1 MKRLLLSISF
11 AAVLLVLAA
20 CGGEEESAEGAEES
34 GEVRTVEVAV
44 SSSSRPLS
52 YVGDDGE
59 LTGYEPELLRAI
71 DEKLEGYEFN
81 MEGASDSA
89 GEIGLDTGQY
99 DMLAQGLILS
109 PEREESYLVPDES
122 NGPSLMKIFAT
133 GDQEGEIESLDDLQ
147 GKNVVP
153 VTPTGG
159 VFNLLNGYNEEHPD
173 NQIEF
178 DTSDGGIPT
187 SDRLQEVNDGV
198 YDALVHPSN
207 LGQQEIIEEAGLDI
221 HVTEPV
227 EINPT
232 YFLIHDSEE
241 NAELRDKVSE
251 ALAELKEEGTVSE
264 LSNEFYGED
273 ILQYE
278 E

>member
-1 MKRLLLSISF
+1 MKRLLLITSF
-11 AAVLLVLAA
+11 MAILLVLAA
-20 CGGEEESAEGAEES
+20 CGGEENTANSDE

-52 YVGDDGE
+52 YVEDGE
-59 LTGYEPELLRAI
+59 LTGYEVELLRAI
-71 DEKLEGYEFN
+71 DEKLENYEFN
-81 MEGASDSA
+81 IEGASDSA

-99 DMLAQGLILS
+99 DLLAQGLILS
-109 PEREESYLVPDES
+109 EERKESYLIPEES

-133 GDQEGEIESLDDLQ
+133 GDQEGEIESLDDLP
-147 GKNVVP
+147 GKRIVP

-159 VFNLLNGYNEEHPD
+159 VYNLLTAYNEEHPD

-178 DTSDGGIPT
+178 ETSDGGIPT
-187 SDRLQEVNDGV
+187 SDRLQEVDEGV
-198 YDALVHPSN
+198 YDAFVNPSN
-207 LGQQEIIEEAGLDI
+207 LGQQEVIEEANLDI

-232 YFLIHDSEE
+232 YFMIHDSEE
-241 NAELRDKVSE
+241 NVELRDKISE
-251 ALAELKEEGTVSE
+251 ALAELKEEGVVSE

>member
-241 NAELRDKVSE
+241 NTELRDKVSE

>member
-1 MKRLLLSISF
+1 MRKLLLLVSF
-11 AAVLLVLAA
+11 TAVLLVLAA
-20 CGGEEESAEGAEES
+20 CGGEEENAAGSEEGE
-34 GEVRTVEVAV
+34 GVRTVEVAV

-59 LTGYEPELLRAI
+59 LTGYEVELLRAV
-71 DEKLEGYEFN
+71 DEKLEDYEFN
-81 MEGASDSA
+81 IEGASDSA

-99 DMLAQGLILS
+99 DLLAQGLILS
-109 PEREESYLVPDES
+109 EEREESYLIPDES

-133 GDQEGEIESLDDLQ
+133 GDQEGEIESLDDLP

-159 VFNLLNGYNEEHPD
+159 VYNLLNSYNEEHPD

-178 DTSDGGIPT
+178 ETSDGGIPT

-198 YDALVHPSN
+198 YDAFVNPSN
-207 LGQQEIIEEAGLDI
+207 LGQQEIIEEADLDI

-251 ALAELKEEGTVSE
+251 ALAELKEEGVVSE

>member
-1 MKRLLLSISF
+1 MKRLLLFMSLS
-11 AAVLLVLAA
+11 AVLLMLAA
-20 CGGEEESAEGAEES
+20 CGGEEESAEGSEES

-99 DMLAQGLILS
+99 DLLAQGLILS

-241 NAELRDKVSE
+241 NTELRDKVSE
-251 ALAELKEEGTVSE
+251 ALAELKEDGTVSE

>member
-1 MKRLLLSISF
+1 MKRLLLLMSLS
-11 AAVLLVLAA
+11 AVLLVLAA
-20 CGGEEESAEGAEES
+20 CGGEEESAEGSEES

-71 DEKLEGYEFN
+71 DEKLEDYTFN

-133 GDQEGEIESLDDLQ
+133 GDQEGEIESLDDLP
-147 GKNVVP
+147 GKNIVP

-159 VFNLLNGYNEEHPD
+159 VFNLLNSYNEEHPD

-241 NAELRDKVSE
+241 NTELRDKVSE

>member
-1 MKRLLLSISF
+1 MRKLLLLTSF
-11 AAVLLVLAA
+11 MAVLLVLAG
-20 CGGEEESAEGAEES
+20 CGGEESEASSEGDEA
-34 GEVRTVEVAV
+34 VKAVEVAV

-59 LTGYEPELLRAI
+59 LTGYEVELLRAI
-71 DEKLEGYEFN
+71 DEKLGDYEFN
-81 MEGASDSA
+81 IEGASDSA

-99 DMLAQGLILS
+99 DLLAQGLILS
-109 PEREESYLVPDES
+109 EEREESYLIPEES

-133 GDQEGEIESLDDLQ
+133 GDQEGEIESLDDLA
-147 GKNVVP
+147 GKKVVP

-159 VFNLLNGYNEEHPD
+159 VYNLLNAYNEEHPD
-173 NQIEF
+173 DQIEF

-198 YDALVHPSN
+198 YDAFVNPSN

-241 NAELRDKVSE
+241 NVELRDKVSE
-251 ALAELKEEGTVSE
+251 ALAELKEEGVVSE

-278 E
+278 AE